1 LVLAVGVASS
11 ATFRREQEWTIEVG
25 TAEQFGRYQVRL
37 DSVWAVH
44 EPNRD
49 GVIAAT
55 TVSVGGQVFTRLNP
69 RLNYYKSA
77 MEPIG
82 TPAVRESLRE
92 DIYLVL
98 MAYTAD
104 GKRATIKAIASPL
117 VAWIWLGGGIVGLGA
132 LFALWPG
139 AGGAPRRDPVAE
151 VGRPRARPVSEARV

>member
-11 ATFRREQEWTIEVG
+11 ATFRREAEWTLQVG
-25 TAEQFGRYQVRL
+25 ATEQLGRYQVRL

-44 EPNRD
+44 ESNRD
-49 GVIAAT
+49 GVMAAT
-55 TVSVGGQVFTRLNP
+55 TVSVGGRVLTRLNP

-104 GKRATIKAIASPL
+104 GKHATIKAIASPL
-117 VAWIWLGGGIVGLGA
+117 VAWIWLGGGIMGLGA

-139 AGGAPRRDPVAE
+139 GAGAPRRDPVPE
-151 VGRPRARPVSEARV
+151 PGRPRARPVSEARV

>member
-1 LVLAVGVASS
+1 
-11 ATFRREQEWTIEVG
+11 
-25 TAEQFGRYQVRL
+25 
-37 DSVWAVH
+37 
-44 EPNRD
+44 
-49 GVIAAT
+49 
-55 TVSVGGQVFTRLNP
+55 
-69 RLNYYKSA
+69 

-104 GKRATIKAIASPL
+104 GSHATIKAIASPL

-139 AGGAPRRDPVAE
+139 GVGATRRDPIPE
-151 VGRPRARPVSEARV
+151 PGRARARPVSEARV